1 MGSDLELCA
10 NQSRRQAMKWTD
22 LDENWCPVARTLSL
36 VGDRWTL
43 LILRDC
49 FLGMSRFEEFV
60 QSIGATRHIVAG
72 RLKRLVEAEIL
83 EKRAYSE
90 RPKRYEYVLTEKG
103 REFAPALLAFKD
115 WGKKHLPVRRVVQ
128 H

>member
-1 MGSDLELCA
+1 MTS
-10 NQSRRQAMKWTD
+10 MKWTE

-49 FLGMSRFEEFV
+49 FLGLSRFEQFAV
-60 QSIGATRHIVAG
+60 STGATRHIVAG

-83 EKRAYSE
+83 EKRPYSE
-90 RPKRYEYVLTEKG
+90 RPKRYEYILTDKG
-103 REFAPALLAFKD
+103 QEFAPALMSFRD
-115 WGKKHLPVRRVVQ
+115 WGKKHLPVRRAVQ
-128 H
+128 N

>member
-1 MGSDLELCA
+1 
-10 NQSRRQAMKWTD
+10 MKWTD
-22 LDENWCPVARTLSL
+22 LDKNWCPVARTLAL

-49 FLGMSRFEEFV
+49 LLNLSRFEEFA
-60 QSIGATRHIVAG
+60 QSTGATRHIIAS
-72 RLKRLVEAEIL
+72 RLKRLVETGIL
-83 EKRAYSE
+83 EKRAYLE

-103 REFAPALLAFKD
+103 RELAPALLVFRD
-115 WGKKHLPVRRVVQ
+115 WGKKHLPVRRSVR